1 MLPVPSN
8 QPPSAVQ
15 RGDRFLDVKE
25 TCKKIGVKSKNTLY
39 AMELSRGF
47 PKRIPVHAGRVVYLE
62 SEVEQFMADLV
73 AKRDSQSE
81 KDSK

>member
-1 MLPVPSN
+1 MSPVPSN
-8 QPPSAVQ
+8 QPPAAVQ
-15 RGDRFLDVKE
+15 RGDRFLVVKE
-25 TCKKIGVKSKNTLY
+25 TCKKVGVGSRTTLDE
-39 AMELSRGF
+39 MERSRGF

-62 SEVEQFMADLV
+62 SEVEQWMASLV